1 MERSRSLGPGT
12 VLAGLVIVLFPWV
25 AGLLLFGLGNS
36 NLAPTAPPATDT
48 RNQPG
53 PHPTYKGVQ
62 VDWTFYPDWEFKPLL
77 AGPAQYLVFMF
88 HYTNTSQ
95 YPVWL
100 MPSCTFLALGEPRQA
115 ANEEIAM
122 YIEDEVEDRV
132 HAKDQT
138 PISFRLPPGEQRNY
152 LVVFEKPSE
161 LERFQVEV
169 DAWQGHRLR
178 IHYRSTRDASGS
190 PVWVNEQNAW
200 VEAYVGRG

>member
-1 MERSRSLGPGT
+1 
-12 VLAGLVIVLFPWV
+12 
-25 AGLLLFGLGNS
+25 
-36 NLAPTAPPATDT
+36 
-48 RNQPG
+48 
-53 PHPTYKGVQ
+53 
-62 VDWTFYPDWEFKPLL
+62 
-77 AGPAQYLVFMF
+77 
-88 HYTNTSQ
+88 
-95 YPVWL
+95 
-100 MPSCTFLALGEPRQA
+100 
-115 ANEEIAM
+115 M

-178 IHYRSTRDASGS
+178 IHYRSTREASGR
-190 PVWVNEQNAW
+190 PVWVNDQNAW